1 MYDLDFE
8 NTGNTLFDIFL
19 NKNGLLAAI
28 DAERLQKELEWLD
41 IISLKA

>member
-8 NTGNTLFDIFL
+8 NTGNTLFDFFL
-19 NKNGLLAAI
+19 NKNGLPAAI

>member
-1 MYDLDFE
+1 MIL
-8 NTGNTLFDIFL
+8 TLRILAALYSIFL
-19 NKNGLLAAI
+19 NKNGLPAAI